1 MKIAVKVI
9 PRAKKERIEQTA
21 HGLKV
26 YIHEPALEGRAN
38 EHLIEV
44 LAKHY
49 NVKKSALAI
58 VLGEKSRNK
67 VIQIQ

>member
-1 MKIAVKVI
+1 
-9 PRAKKERIEQTA
+9 
-21 HGLKV
+21 LKV